1 MKLSKSTFTPLFLV
15 VLILGSSVTVAA
27 AATTI
32 DDPSK
37 VNFES
42 DNVQNPKI
50 PVTVDKQYHEVG
62 WAPEEYEGNSGDVVT
77 ADGGINESSA
87 NPVTLTAT
95 DIQFADAGAFPHEN
109 DSLSALH
116 ADEWSKA
123 GANASKLTV
132 SNTTTA
138 SNVEAVRFSTSSMTS
153 GDVANATYTHSIDSD
168 EAKRHIQLFADVST
182 LEASTHVEV
191 RIVDEDGDYKTVLID
206 PDNSTDSANV
216 LANSTGEGQVTQ
228 QQLGELPTTT
238 VSGSDGTFDNIE
250 KLVIHVEDGNFDGS
264 FSVINA
270 EKMSP
275 YTLGEQAYDGSDD
288 DSEKDETRTITEPS
302 GAYDVKSVDTLGSTF
317 DNAVVHGATFDM
329 KFRASDIEQS
339 SDLQIEFTDDRGEDG
354 AYPSFDWVV
363 DSYYRLELPSAYDLS
378 YSNAKLTDTVEM
390 PGSRYQT
397 VEYAEGVG
405 DTEFSEISSWSSVSS
420 SYESQGSN
428 VTLDSTIQ
436 PGQQIAIHYEYVV
449 TKNEKKSIASSGA
462 VPGQFDKE
470 SGGGIWGFLT
480 SLPGIGA
487 VISVVGALIGG
498 KMALGK

>member
-15 VLILGSSVTVAA
+15 VLILGSSMTVAA
-27 AATTI
+27 AAATI

-42 DNVQNPKI
+42 DSVQNPKI
-50 PVTVDKQYHEVG
+50 PVTVDKAYHEVG
-62 WAPEEYEGNSGDVVT
+62 WAANEYEGNGGDVVT
-77 ADGGINESSA
+77 ADGNLNESAA

-109 DSLSALH
+109 DSMSALH
-116 ADEWSKA
+116 ADEWST
-123 GANASKLTV
+123 SSLTV
-132 SNTTTA
+132 TNTTTA
-138 SNVEAVRFSTSSMTS
+138 SDVEAVRFQTNGSMTS
-153 GDVANATYTHSIDSD
+153 GDTATATYTHSIDSD
-168 EAKRHIQLFADVST
+168 EAKRHIQIFADVST

-191 RIVDEDGDYKTVLID
+191 RVVDEDGDYKSLLID

-216 LANSTGEGQVTQ
+216 LANSTGEGFVSQ
-228 QQLGELPTTT
+228 QQLGELSTTT
-238 VSGSDGTFDNIE
+238 AGDGTFDNIE
-250 KLVIHVEDGNFDGS
+250 KIVVHAEDGEFDGS

-288 DSEKDETRTITEPS
+288 DSDKDDTRTITEPS
-302 GAYDVKSVDTLGSTF
+302 GAYAIKGVDTLGPTF
-317 DNAVVHGATFDM
+317 DNAVIHGGTFDM
-329 KFRASDIEQS
+329 KFAAE
-339 SDLQIEFTDDRGEDG
+339 DLEKESELQVEFVDDRGENG

-363 DSYYRLELPSAYDLS
+363 DTYYRLELPSAYDLS
-378 YSNAKLTDTVEM
+378 YSDAKLTDTVEM
-390 PGSRYQT
+390 PASRYQT

-405 DTEFSEISSWSSVSS
+405 DTEFSEIDSWTSVSS
-420 SYESQGSN
+420 SYDSQGSE

-436 PGQQIAIHYEYVV
+436 PGQQIAVHYETVV
-449 TKNEKKSIASSGA
+449 TTSEKKSMAQSGG

-470 SGGGIWGFLT
+470 SGGGIWDFLT
-480 SLPGIGA
+480 SLPGIGT
-487 VISVVGALIGG
+487 VLTMVGALVGG